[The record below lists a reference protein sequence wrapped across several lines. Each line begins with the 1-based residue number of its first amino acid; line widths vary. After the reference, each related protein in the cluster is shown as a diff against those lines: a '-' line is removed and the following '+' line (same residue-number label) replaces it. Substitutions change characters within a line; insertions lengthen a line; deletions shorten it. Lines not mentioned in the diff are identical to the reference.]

1 MSARCGKG
9 KKQNRSNPLRNR
21 ILAILGAV
29 ALIVIIY
36 FAFSNK
42 PQKISAFDEQRE
54 KLIDSLNYPNSESL
68 LEMHKDMLRAEGSTK
83 NTLLEQL
90 SDEWINLNQPSIAA
104 DYLRQLADN
113 DPSFENYMR
122 AGTALSSLIDYESD
136 DQLRINVVYGARY
149 CFEKALEYQPEDID
163 AKVGLASVL
172 VGSNTP
178 MEGIMMLRE
187 IDSEHPGNVRA
198 NLELGKFSVMSQ
210 QYDKAIERFNN
221 VLQKDSLNLQAL
233 YMLAQAYLGTKDT
246 ANALKTL
253 EKTTTLTSDSLIL
266 NQIRQEINNLK

>member
-1 MSARCGKG
+1 M
-9 KKQNRSNPLRNR
+9 RNR
-21 ILAILGAV
+21 ILAILGAI

-54 KLIDSLNYPNSESL
+54 KLMDSLQYPNNASL
-68 LEMHKDMLRAEGSTK
+68 SKMHRDMLQADGSTK
-83 NTLLEQL
+83 STLLEQL
-90 SDEWINLNQPSIAA
+90 SDEWIQLGQPSIAA

-136 DQLRINVVYGARY
+136 DQVRVNVVYGARY
-149 CFEKALEYQPEDID
+149 CFEKALSYQPDDID
-163 AKVGLASVL
+163 AKVGLAAVL

-187 IDSEHPGNVRA
+187 IDQQHPGNIKA

-210 QYDKAIERFNN
+210 QYDKAIERFNV

-233 YMLAQAYLGTKDT
+233 YMLAQAYLGTHDT
-246 ANALKTL
+246 LNAVKTL
-253 EKTTTLTSDSLIL
+253 ERTTTLTSDTLIL